1 MRKTKGINT
10 LFLKKSRKNKAFFD
24 KNRGKSPS
32 LSEDFD
38 QFSDS
43 GDAAFC
49 VHLSDYQ
56 TIAILVIDGY
66 VVIVVIWSFV
76 KIENGCGQNRHYN
89 IKIYFYIIVSRK
101 CVFQIEND
109 KWPNDQNDRN
119 VKKDL
124 IKTPYL
130 FCLKIL
136 QGIIREPQ
144 QMLHNFAAKKVMAN
158 LVRMNEEYDEN

>member
-1 MRKTKGINT
+1 M
-10 LFLKKSRKNKAFFD
+10 KKSRKNKAFFD
-24 KNRGKSPS
+24 KNRGKSLS

-43 GDAAFC
+43 GDAAIWTYQP
-49 VHLSDYQ
+49 DYQ
-56 TIAILVIDGY
+56 TIAIFVIDGC

-109 KWPNDQNDRN
+109 K
-119 VKKDL
+119 
-124 IKTPYL
+124 
-130 FCLKIL
+130 
-136 QGIIREPQ
+136 
-144 QMLHNFAAKKVMAN
+144 
-158 LVRMNEEYDEN
+158 

>member
-43 GDAAFC
+43 GDATFC

-56 TIAILVIDGY
+56 TIVILSIDSC

-89 IKIYFYIIVSRK
+89 IKICALIWTSRP
-101 CVFQIEND
+101 CVER
-109 KWPNDQNDRN
+109 K
-119 VKKDL
+119 
-124 IKTPYL
+124 
-130 FCLKIL
+130 
-136 QGIIREPQ
+136 
-144 QMLHNFAAKKVMAN
+144 
-158 LVRMNEEYDEN
+158 

>member
-24 KNRGKSPS
+24 KNRGKSLS

-43 GDAAFC
+43 GDATFC

-56 TIAILVIDGY
+56 TIVILSIDGC

-89 IKIYFYIIVSRK
+89 IKIYFYIIVSEK
-101 CVFQIEND
+101 SVFQIEND
-109 KWPNDQNDRN
+109 K
-119 VKKDL
+119 
-124 IKTPYL
+124 
-130 FCLKIL
+130 
-136 QGIIREPQ
+136 
-144 QMLHNFAAKKVMAN
+144 
-158 LVRMNEEYDEN
+158 

>member
-56 TIAILVIDGY
+56 TIAIFVINGC

-89 IKIYFYIIVSRK
+89 IKIYFYIIVSKK

-109 KWPNDQNDRN
+109 K
-119 VKKDL
+119 
-124 IKTPYL
+124 
-130 FCLKIL
+130 
-136 QGIIREPQ
+136 
-144 QMLHNFAAKKVMAN
+144 
-158 LVRMNEEYDEN
+158 

>member
-24 KNRGKSPS
+24 KNRVESPS

-56 TIAILVIDGY
+56 TIVILSIDSCVAIL
-66 VVIVVIWSFV
+66 VIWSFV
-76 KIENGCGQNRHYN
+76 KIENEFGQNRHYN
-89 IKIYFYIIVSRK
+89 IKIYFYIIVSEK
-101 CVFQIEND
+101 SVFQIEND
-109 KWPNDQNDRN
+109 K
-119 VKKDL
+119 
-124 IKTPYL
+124 
-130 FCLKIL
+130 
-136 QGIIREPQ
+136 
-144 QMLHNFAAKKVMAN
+144 
-158 LVRMNEEYDEN
+158 

>member
-24 KNRGKSPS
+24 KNRVESPS

-56 TIAILVIDGY
+56 TIAILVIDGC
-66 VVIVVIWSFV
+66 VVIWSFGHLSKSKTDAV
-76 KIENGCGQNRHYN
+76 KIVT
-89 IKIYFYIIVSRK
+89 II
-101 CVFQIEND
+101 
-109 KWPNDQNDRN
+109 
-119 VKKDL
+119 
-124 IKTPYL
+124 
-130 FCLKIL
+130 
-136 QGIIREPQ
+136 
-144 QMLHNFAAKKVMAN
+144 
-158 LVRMNEEYDEN
+158 